1 MAKKQVEVRV
11 DWREERGDSVIGVA
25 ENHDEVADVSLV
37 ELDVGDIEIRDPDSD
52 DVVVFERKDVPDF
65 ASSMTDE
72 DDHMRDQVERLEEA
86 TDAPARVLIEGNME
100 DFESLQHTRVAPQS
114 LRGFVAS
121 LEERNGAK
129 IKFCSDLDTLVDY
142 AIRAGRKQ
150 FEEKSGSSLRVQSAV
165 KKSEPFEKRVYG
177 CIEGV
182 GPAMAQRLY
191 TTFPTLPEAVGAD
204 TKEFMVIEGVGEKLA
219 LRIQEE
225 LRGSP

>member
-1 MAKKQVEVRV
+1 MAKKSVEVRV
-11 DWREERGDSVIGVA
+11 DWREERGTSVIEVA
-25 ENHDEVADVSLV
+25 EDHDEVSDVSLV
-37 ELDVGDIEIRDPDSD
+37 ELEVGDIEIRDPESE

-65 ASSMTDE
+65 ASSMTDK

-86 TDAPARVLIEGNME
+86 TDAPARVLIEGDME

-150 FEEKSGSSLRVQSAV
+150 FEEESSDSLRVRSAA
-165 KKSEPFEKRVYG
+165 KKDAEFEKRVYG
-177 CIEGV
+177 CIDGV

-191 TTFPTLPEAVGAD
+191 DKFPTLPEALNAPTAD
-204 TKEFMVIEGVGEKLA
+204 VMDVEGVGEKLA
-219 LRIQEE
+219 LRIQES
-225 LRGSP
+225 LHGSP